1 MPAFAVIDGVS
12 ASNAASSGV
21 LTSNAG
27 VLATAV
33 GSGASDSLTN
43 VHASDSGVASAKA
56 PVAVDLS

>member
-1 MPAFAVIDGVS
+1 MPAIAVIDGVS

-33 GSGASDSLTN
+33 GSGASDSLN
-43 VHASDSGVASAKA
+43 VHASASGVASAKA